1 MRLFTQTLFLS
12 CIFWIS
18 VPSIAGL
25 STSAEIMQQVQE
37 RGVNSVVAE
46 LGESY
51 ESEKIVDSIAAGDS
65 EWLQVAFI
73 LFPNIHPKFSKQIL
87 ESLSSALINNT
98 VEVLSLTEKHRTLV
112 FSDICN
118 IPPSIVSPAQ
128 QKSFINNMV
137 SSLNKVKNSGSGKN
151 RDNIEMCL
159 WELERIYGG
168 YF

>member
-1 MRLFTQTLFLS
+1 MSLFTQILFLS
-12 CIFWIS
+12 CIFSIS

-25 STSAEIMQQVQE
+25 STSAEIMQQVQK

-87 ESLSSALINNT
+87 ESLSSALINNPD
-98 VEVLSLTEKHRTLV
+98 EVLSLIEKYRTPA

-118 IPPSIVSPAQ
+118 IPPSIVSSAQ
-128 QKSFINNMV
+128 QKSFINKMV
-137 SSLNKVKNSGSGKN
+137 SSLNKIKNSNSGKN
-151 RDNIEMCL
+151 RDSIEMCL
-159 WELERIYGG
+159 WELERNYGD